1 MHAYT
6 SPIKSYKISSSQQ
19 PLSFNVSKITAEFL
33 RSRKEIV
40 IFVDLKLLSGRKS
53 FNQVWQEGPV
63 GDAAPQMHGRDSAN
77 LRAVGT
83 NNFSTGK
90 ISSHGGVIP
99 GVLNT
104 QAWEILLPLGII
116 SARYLKVFADL
127 AWFYLHQ
134 LCQCSGYVIGVAG
147 WGTGL
152 NLGNDSPGI
161 VHHKHRSVGIALFV
175 FGTF

>member
-90 ISSHGGVIP
+90 ISSHGGV
-99 GVLNT
+99 V
-104 QAWEILLPLGII
+104 
-116 SARYLKVFADL
+116 
-127 AWFYLHQ
+127 
-134 LCQCSGYVIGVAG
+134 GVAG